1 MKGNMDLEEQ
11 KRQFYQLVFP
21 SFPNEWEVDEIL
33 ETLAGTGPVERRAL
47 LAHVPAIWPV
57 SHSLCFSYLADGVRA
72 VAAFPLELLPEW
84 VRQILFRYEEGG
96 LRQAREFMADI
107 EKNFLAPL
115 HGRAGVS
122 WAEATGRMLL
132 YIRGV
137 SGLPLDLAADPA
149 GRLWT
154 DTRTIYLPAVMRLFP
169 EKAENLLF
177 YKLLLTIQWGFIV
190 LGSHWLRPLAAD
202 FSLLTARYGANA
214 PSDRIEDYLS
224 CFPDPPLAEK
234 VYHLLEFERVI
245 SLLRRQLPG
254 LVRQAAPLALRLIA
268 LYRGLWSAREEKILD
283 LLQALL
289 TPAKA
294 EDERQDD
301 RSGRGRSQDEGLE
314 RLPGLYDELF
324 QCAGGGE
331 EGILSVLLGHLDF
344 TAARAMIEQTREEDR
359 EIFISRM
366 AAFLHENGR
375 QEGDEKGEAAGGEGE
390 ADAVMLSSQ
399 ARGRQEAREASA
411 ILSLANETAVTPE
424 LAAVRQRIVADLG
437 EVPIG
442 YIQAAVGM
450 AGEGRT
456 GGGFSPS
463 DEGRPPIDAPFVY
476 DEWDYRRDGYR
487 KDWCALIEKELP
499 VLTSSFFPL
508 TRQKYRG
515 LITRVR
521 RQFEM
526 LRTTH
531 RFVRRRRHGDDLDF
545 DAIVE
550 ALGDQRA
557 GFAPSDRLFVR
568 LLRDQR
574 DIATLFLVDM
584 SNSTEGW
591 VGKLIKEALVLL
603 CEVMEVTGD
612 RYGIYGFSGMRRS
625 RCELFHIKHLDE
637 LYGETIRQRI
647 GAIGPREY
655 TRMGPPIRHLTRLLQ
670 ATDARLR
677 LLITLTDGKPEDYD
691 GYVDDYAIEDTRKAL
706 IEARGVGVQAFC
718 LTVDQK
724 AHEYLAHMYGRGN
737 YIFVNRI
744 ESLPLRMTEFYR
756 LLTS

>member
-1 MKGNMDLEEQ
+1 MDIEEQ
-11 KRQFYQLVFP
+11 KRQFYQLVSP

-33 ETLAGTGPVERRAL
+33 EILAGTGMVERRAL

-57 SHSLCFSYLADGVRA
+57 SHSLCLSYLAEGVRA
-72 VAAFPLELLPEW
+72 VSAFPLELLPEW
-84 VRQILFRYEEGG
+84 VRQVLFRYEEGG

-122 WAEATGRMLL
+122 WAETAGRMLL
-132 YIRGV
+132 YMRGV
-137 SGLPLDLAADPA
+137 SGLSLDLEVDPE

-154 DTRTIYLPAVMRLFP
+154 DTRTIYLPAEMRLFP
-169 EKAENLLF
+169 ERLDNLLF
-177 YKLLLTIQWGFIV
+177 YKFLLTIQWGFIA
-190 LGSHWLRPLAAD
+190 LGSHRLHPRAAD
-202 FSLLTARYGANA
+202 FSRLTARYGAKA
-214 PSDRIEDYLS
+214 TGERIEDYLS
-224 CFPDPPLAEK
+224 SFPDPLLAGK
-234 VYHLLEFERVI
+234 VLQLLEFERVAN
-245 SLLRRQLPG
+245 LLRRQLPG
-254 LVRQAAPLALRLIA
+254 LVRQAAPLALRLVE

-283 LLQALL
+283 LLQMLL

-301 RSGRGRSQDEGLE
+301 RSGRNRPQVEGLE
-314 RLPGLYDELF
+314 KLPGLYDELA
-324 QCAGGGE
+324 QYAGGGE
-331 EGILSVLLGHLDF
+331 EGILPVLLGHLDF
-344 TAARAMIEQTREEDR
+344 AAARATIEQTRREDK
-359 EIFISRM
+359 EIFVTRM

-375 QEGDEKGEAAGGEGE
+375 QEGGETGEVAGGEGE
-390 ADAVMLSSQ
+390 ADAVLVSSQ
-399 ARGRQEAREASA
+399 SRGRQEARERTAMLA
-411 ILSLANETAVTPE
+411 LANETAMPPE
-424 LAAVRQRIVADLG
+424 LAAVKQRIEADIG
-437 EVPIG
+437 EIPLG

-450 AGEGRT
+450 AGQGRT
-456 GGGFSPS
+456 ACGFSPS
-463 DEGRPPIDAPFVY
+463 DEGRPVIDAHFTY
-476 DEWDYRRDGYR
+476 DEWDYRRAGYR
-487 KDWCALIEKELP
+487 KDWCSLSEKELP
-499 VLTSSFFPL
+499 QLTSAFFPL
-508 TRQKYRG
+508 TLQKYRG

-531 RFVRRRRHGDDLDF
+531 RFIRRRRHGDDLDF

-557 GFAPSDRLFVR
+557 GFAPSDRLFIR

-574 DIATLFLVDM
+574 DIAALFLVDM

-625 RCELFHIKHLDE
+625 RCELFHVKHLDE
-637 LYGETIRQRI
+637 LYGESIRQRI

-691 GYVDDYAIEDTRKAL
+691 GYTDDYAIEDTRKAL
-706 IEARGVGVQAFC
+706 IEARGGGVQAFC

-724 AHEYLAHMYGRGN
+724 AHDYLAHMYGRGN
-737 YIFVNRI
+737 YIFVNKI
-744 ESLPLRMTEFYR
+744 ESLPLRMTDFYR